1 MAGPDAKRLAIES
14 PVLLD
19 LYAYWDGKRAGRPM
33 PARADLD
40 PLEFRAALGHVFLVD
55 VEPGPRFRY
64 RLTGTIMTERTG
76 YDLVGRYVD
85 DIPVASTRDFIHGHY
100 RQVLATR
107 APVHAVSMRDLEK
120 RPLRFELLSMPL
132 STDGAVIDMLFVGF
146 VFLDADA

>member
-1 MAGPDAKRLAIES
+1 MAGPDAKRLEIES

-33 PARADLD
+33 PSRADLD
-40 PLEFRAALGHVFLVD
+40 PLEFREALGHVFLID

-85 DIPVASTRDFIHGHY
+85 DIPVASTRDFIDAHY
-100 RQVLATR
+100 RQVLAAR
-107 APVHAVSMRDLEK
+107 APVRAVSVRDVQK
-120 RPLRFELLSMPL
+120 RTWRYEILSMPL